1 MQLPKGYSF
10 SGWKINGKDAEMF
23 KMPAHDI
30 KITGSFGVNSYT
42 VTYKVD
48 NSTYGS
54 RNVSIWRKCFFKRK
68 PVKEGYSFKGWSRD
82 SGFTMPAE
90 NVIIE
95 GHFRDQQIYGKI

>member
-1 MQLPKGYSF
+1 
-10 SGWKINGKDAEMF
+10 MF

-48 NSTYGS
+48 NSTYGAVETYQYGE
-54 RNVSIWRKCFFKRK
+54 NVSLREK

-95 GHFRDQQIYGKI
+95 GHFEINKYTVRYEVDGALRGRRIV